1 MDDVEPLLEACG
13 FIDRKVILKEES
25 KNFIKNWL
33 PGSGAEDYVVSA
45 NITARK
51 PVSPFCTFIEDPVHK
66 TDTKEASSTDAKQTM
81 EEKQTDSTS
90 VASSESCCASE
101 TEAQKTE
108 QTQGERAQVTS
119 LYV

>member
-45 NITARK
+45 NITATK
-51 PVSPFCTFIEDPVHK
+51 PCLSQSTRNCVFIEP
-66 TDTKEASSTDAKQTM
+66 TDAKLET
-81 EEKQTDSTS
+81 T
-90 VASSESCCASE
+90 VAPSSNALKSSEESSSAEGPERTE
-101 TEAQKTE
+101 TESPKVVSSSCAPAESNCNSGNQ
-108 QTQGERAQVTS
+108 
-119 LYV
+119 